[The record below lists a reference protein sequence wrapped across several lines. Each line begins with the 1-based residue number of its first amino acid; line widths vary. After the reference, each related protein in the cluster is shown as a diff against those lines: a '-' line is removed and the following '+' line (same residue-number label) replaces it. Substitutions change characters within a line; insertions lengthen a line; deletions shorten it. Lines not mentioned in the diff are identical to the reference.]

1 MADPLK
7 DIPPEDVAATV
18 RQPQASDARFKA
30 PFTVR
35 AHPFSGAVVVA
46 CAIFPVLSPL
56 SAGH

>member
-30 PFTVR
+30 PFTVSV
-35 AHPFSGAVVVA
+35 HLFLGVVLVA
-46 CAIFPVLSPL
+46 CAIFPVLSLL